1 MENLEDK
8 FVAGEWIPPFI
19 EPSPAPK
26 KKKGNKQN
34 KAQPY
39 SVTVPM
45 QKRKPVKKAKKVRT
59 LLINYPVCN
68 FDL

>member
-26 KKKGNKQN
+26 KKKGKTKHSPLQLMCLC
-34 KAQPY
+34 K
-39 SVTVPM
+39 
-45 QKRKPVKKAKKVRT
+45 KKPVKKAENT
-59 LLINYPVCN
+59 INQLPCV
-68 FDL
+68 

>member
-1 MENLEDK
+1 MENIEDK

-26 KKKGNKQN
+26 KRKVRKKNPTQPSPVTPKQ
-34 KAQPY
+34 
-39 SVTVPM
+39 T
-45 QKRKPVKKAKKVRT
+45 RKPIKKAKKVRT
-59 LLINYPVCN
+59 LLLTYPVSN

>member
-34 KAQPY
+34 KA
-39 SVTVPM
+39 
-45 QKRKPVKKAKKVRT
+45 
-59 LLINYPVCN
+59 
-68 FDL
+68 

>member
-1 MENLEDK
+1 MENVEDK

-26 KKKGNKQN
+26 KRKQN
-34 KAQPY
+34 PAQP
-39 SVTVPM
+39 SPGTPK
-45 QKRKPVKKAKKVRT
+45 QTRKPVKKAKKVRT
-59 LLINYPVCN
+59 LLLTYPVSN